1 MNDYLRM
8 KWSSK
13 YPKYTTTQKNLEIW
27 RIKDLYSL

>member
-13 YPKYTTTQKNLEIW
+13 YPNTTQKNLEIW